1 MSRSGSRASVRRDLD
16 EIIQTCDS
24 IEGRKFN
31 PFLLDISEALRIL
44 RDHSQHLGS
53 LQDHLL
59 DMRALSG
66 IARVVGLQSALLR
79 FQSSSL
85 FIDPETAKQKI
96 DALSRQ
102 QLAEFLLLSWHPIL
116 ELEQL
121 TQQSLKEALS
131 YWQSLLPFS
140 ERRRRLDFGPLAL
153 PTVAELEELSRAGIA
168 EAKTF
173 NKRLLEFW
181 GELKRR
187 ADANGTVDYWS
198 FVRTPRF
205 PETVARAQ
213 FVSFLV
219 TYGYAT
225 MQQEEGSIL
234 LRPNDRPMPPTQGS
248 PKSFPIS
255 ISKEGTT

>member
-1 MSRSGSRASVRRDLD
+1 MSKPGTRTSVKRDLE
-16 EIIQTCDS
+16 EIIQTCES

-31 PFLLDISEALRIL
+31 PFLLDVSEALRIL
-44 RDHSQHLGS
+44 RGHSEHLDS
-53 LQDHLL
+53 LRDHLL

-85 FIDPETAKQKI
+85 FIDPEMAKQKI
-96 DALSRQ
+96 GALTRQ
-102 QLAEFLLLSWHPIL
+102 QLAEFFLLSWHPIL

-121 TQQSLKEALS
+121 TLQSMKEALS
-131 YWQSLLPFS
+131 YWEQLLSFF
-140 ERRRRLDFGPLAL
+140 ERRRRPEFGPLTV
-153 PTVAELEELSRAGIA
+153 PTSAELEELSRAGIA

-181 GELKRR
+181 EELRLR
-187 ADANGTVDYWS
+187 SDGNGTVDYWS

-205 PETVARAQ
+205 SETVARAQ

-219 TYGYAT
+219 TYGYAM
-225 MQQEEGSIL
+225 MQQNEGRIL
-234 LRPNDRPMPPTQGS
+234 LKPNEKPMPSTHGS

-255 ISKEGTT
+255 ISKEGTA